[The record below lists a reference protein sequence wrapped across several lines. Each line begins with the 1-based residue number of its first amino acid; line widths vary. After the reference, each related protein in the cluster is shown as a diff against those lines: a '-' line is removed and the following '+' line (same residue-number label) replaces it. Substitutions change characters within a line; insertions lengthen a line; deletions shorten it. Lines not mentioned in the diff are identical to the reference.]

1 MQPPRAPGSSPAS
14 YSPPDQDYLSLLE
27 SSQEGIAAFDE
38 EWRFVYLNATAE
50 RLLGRSRHELIGAV
64 LWDLVTQAAPY
75 QEALFRVREL
85 GEPMIWEE
93 CAAFPELHL
102 RVRAERLDSLVVLR
116 AQDDT
121 ARHAADLALRDSEV
135 RYRQVFESNPIP
147 MFLWDLETL
156 RIVHVN
162 RAALER
168 YGYTQEELRGMT
180 MFDLR
185 PEEDVPRLRTWRS
198 SHTRS
203 RSTVVPSAS
212 RARATS
218 RRRIESWRR
227 SGDRRHSASRRRRWK
242 PSAGLRAGS
251 LTTSMTSSPS
261 SAPTVS
267 S

>member
-1 MQPPRAPGSSPAS
+1 MQPPRVPGSSPAS
-14 YSPPDQDYLSLLE
+14 YSPPDHDYLSLLE
-27 SSQEGIAAFDE
+27 TSQEGIAAFDE

-64 LWDLVTQAAPY
+64 LWDLVPQAAPY
-75 QEALFRVREL
+75 QDALFRVREL

-93 CAAFPELHL
+93 CAAFPDLYL
-102 RVRAERLDSLVVLR
+102 RVRAERLDGLVVLR

-121 ARHAADLALRDSEV
+121 ASHAANLALRDSEV

-185 PEEDVPRLRTWRS
+185 PEEDVPRLRT
-198 SHTRS
+198 
-203 RSTVVPSAS
+203 
-212 RARATS
+212 
-218 RRRIESWRR
+218 
-227 SGDRRHSASRRRRWK
+227 
-242 PSAGLRAGS
+242 
-251 LTTSMTSSPS
+251 
-261 SAPTVS
+261 
-267 S
+267 